1 MALSLCSHQRTKL
14 SQLPRKH
21 QASLLRSFSHARIWQ
36 TRRST
41 MSSLLLKIMST
52 DLEAGELKVGGLQG
66 SELTV
71 TVAKDKVTV
80 NDVTRHSGGCRHRQ
94 WCDPHHLQRSSC
106 LLQA

>member
-1 MALSLCSHQRTKL
+1 MVLLPCSHQRTKL
-14 SQLPRKH
+14 SQLPRKY
-21 QASLLRSFSHARIWQ
+21 QALLLRSFLHARIWQ
-36 TRRST
+36 VRRST

-66 SELTV
+66 SVLTV

-80 NDVTRHSGGCRHRQ
+80 NDVTRYSGRCRHRH

-106 LLQA
+106 FLQA